1 MLNFSSSEPLTSWT
15 LNNQPE
21 ISAATEATTTE
32 VANPAELAKQVNEL
46 AAGSH
51 DLGIMHL
58 ILNEGDAIL
67 KLTFL
72 ILVLMSLYS
81 WTVIIYRAIMIYVV
95 SAKSKQ
101 HLKILNSSAYPSY
114 EVAYQAMQGN
124 SPIKEL
130 VGAALNSEQQY
141 TQAQGALSQAI
152 DYAEYLQ
159 RNIRYGLEK
168 TTNSQDGGL
177 SVLATIGAT
186 APFIGLF
193 GTVWGIYR
201 ALLSI
206 SATGNANIATI
217 AGPIGEVLVATAFG
231 LFVAIPAVLC
241 YNVFIR
247 RNRVYARS
255 LDGFAH
261 DLYNSFLMQSKK

>member
-1 MLNFSSSEPLTSWT
+1 MSTLFSNILFLTGGVTNEVVST
-15 LNNQPE
+15 P
-21 ISAATEATTTE
+21 ATEQATSSQT
-32 VANPAELAKQVNEL
+32 
-46 AAGSH
+46 
-51 DLGIMHL
+51 DLGILHL
-58 ILNEGDAIL
+58 ILNEGDLVL

-72 ILVLMSLYS
+72 VLVLMSIYS
-81 WTVIIYRAIMIYVV
+81 WTVIIYRAIMTYLVT
-95 SAKSKQ
+95 KKGNK
-101 HLKILNSSAYPSY
+101 HLKLLNSKEYPTYESAY
-114 EVAYQAMQGN
+114 EAMEGN

-130 VGAALNSEQQY
+130 VGTALKSKEEYKHAEGAMAASVNYS
-141 TQAQGALSQAI
+141 
-152 DYAEYLQ
+152 EYLQ

-168 TTNSQDGGL
+168 TANSQDGGL

-201 ALLSI
+201 ALISI
-206 SATGNANIATI
+206 TATGNANIATI
-217 AGPIGEVLVATAFG
+217 AGPIGEVLIATAFG

-247 RNRVYARS
+247 RNRLFSRK

-261 DLYNSFLMQSKK
+261 DLYNSFVTKSDK